1 MSDCEELW
9 DGKKEMIRRAFADTL
24 TTISHV
30 KVPIEYPKATP
41 PVPVKEDYE
50 LLGVKPEDD
59 NRALI
64 DQFRSEVVKCHPAF
78 TSSPSAHLRH
88 SQLESAYNR
97 IALYRMSQQGI
108 PQPFTSVHNYAH
120 PHTKLIKE
128 FCEF

>member
-1 MSDCEELW
+1 
-9 DGKKEMIRRAFADTL
+9 MIKRAFADTL

-30 KVPIEYPKATP
+30 KVPIAYPKATP
-41 PVPVKEDYE
+41 PVPAKEDYE

-64 DQFRSEVVKCHPAF
+64 EQFRSEVVKCHPAF

-97 IALYRMSQQGI
+97 IALYRMSQQGV

-120 PHTKLIKE
+120 PHTKMIKE